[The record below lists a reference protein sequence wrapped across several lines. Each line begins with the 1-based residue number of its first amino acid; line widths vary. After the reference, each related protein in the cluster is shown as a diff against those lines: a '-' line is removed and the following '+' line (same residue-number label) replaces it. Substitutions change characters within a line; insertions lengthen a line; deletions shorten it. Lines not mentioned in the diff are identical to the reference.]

1 MARPN
6 RQVQRRT
13 DIMDAAIALIERHDL
28 ATLKLA
34 DVAAELGLTTNAVR
48 YYFKDMTQL
57 LSELAL
63 RSDTRFY
70 DERLRLGALTD
81 DLRAQLAMTIA
92 AGLPTGPE
100 DAEWRAIWRAVLA
113 AGFELD
119 TRRDVQGIY
128 YRQVGL
134 YTDLLTRG
142 AEAGVFALSCPP
154 RDIAMTLMSM
164 EDYLGYRIV
173 ARDPQMSRALA
184 LRLMRQYAEQA
195 TGVRLPRTVSRRGG
209 RAPSVRGPAIG
220 APPPR
225 RRRSPRGSDGQPP
238 RE

>member
-6 RQVQRRT
+6 RQVERRG

-48 YYFKDMTQL
+48 YYFKDVTHL

-63 RSDTRFY
+63 RSDVRFY
-70 DERLRLGALTD
+70 DERLELAAKTD
-81 DLRAQLAMTIA
+81 DLPTQLAMTMA

-119 TRRDVQGIY
+119 QRADVQGIY
-128 YRQVGL
+128 HRQVGL
-134 YTDLLTRG
+134 YADLLAAG
-142 AEAGVFALSCPP
+142 SKAGVFQLKSPA

-164 EDYLGYRIV
+164 EDYFGYRIV
-173 ARDPQMSRALA
+173 ARDPELSRATA
-184 LRLMRQYAEQA
+184 LRLMRQYAELA
-195 TGVRLPRTVSRRGG
+195 TGATLPTSL
-209 RAPSVRGPAIG
+209 
-220 APPPR
+220 
-225 RRRSPRGSDGQPP
+225 
-238 RE
+238 

>member
-6 RQVQRRT
+6 KQEERRR

-34 DVAAELGLTTNAVR
+34 DVADELGLTTNAVR

-63 RSDTRFY
+63 RSDVRFY
-70 DERLRLGALTD
+70 DARLELQSSSADVRE
-81 DLRAQLAMTIA
+81 QLMMTMA

-100 DAEWRAIWRAVLA
+100 DAEWRAIWRAVLS

-119 TRRDVQGIY
+119 QRSDVQGIY
-128 YRQVGL
+128 HRQVGL
-134 YTDLLTRG
+134 YADLLSGGQER
-142 AEAGVFALSCPP
+142 GVFRLRHPA

-164 EDYLGYRIV
+164 EDYFGYRIA
-173 ARDPQMSRALA
+173 ARDPDLSRETA
-184 LRLMRQYAEQA
+184 LRLMRQYAELVV
-195 TGVRLPRTVSRRGG
+195 GVPLTE
-209 RAPSVRGPAIG
+209 I
-220 APPPR
+220 
-225 RRRSPRGSDGQPP
+225 D
-238 RE
+238 

>member
-6 RQVQRRT
+6 KQVERRG

-28 ATLKLA
+28 ATLRLA

-48 YYFKDMTQL
+48 YYFKDMAQL

-63 RSDTRFY
+63 RSDVRFY
-70 DERLRLGALTD
+70 DERLRLGETAADLPTRLAL
-81 DLRAQLAMTIA
+81 TIA

-119 TRRDVQGIY
+119 QRRDVQGIY
-128 YRQVGL
+128 HRQVGL
-134 YTDLLTRG
+134 YADLLTAG
-142 AEAGVFALSCPP
+142 AGAGVFTLTGPA
-154 RDIAMTLMSM
+154 RDIAMSLMAM

-173 ARDPQMSRALA
+173 ARDPELGRATA
-184 LRLMRQYAEQA
+184 LRLMRQYAESA
-195 TGVRLPRTVSRRGG
+195 TGVRLPETV
-209 RAPSVRGPAIG
+209 
-220 APPPR
+220 
-225 RRRSPRGSDGQPP
+225 
-238 RE
+238 

>member
-6 RQVQRRT
+6 RQVERRG

-48 YYFKDMTQL
+48 YYFKDMSQL

-63 RSDTRFY
+63 RSDVRFY
-70 DERLRLGALTD
+70 DDRLRLRTESD
-81 DLRAQLAMTIA
+81 NPCVQLAHTIA
-92 AGLPTGPE
+92 AGLPSGPE

-113 AGFELD
+113 AGFDLD

-128 YRQVGL
+128 HRQVGL
-134 YTDLLTRG
+134 YADLLDAG
-142 AEAGVFALSCPP
+142 ARVGAFRLSGSA

-164 EDYLGYRIV
+164 EDYFGYRIV
-173 ARDPQMSRALA
+173 ARDPGLDRATA
-184 LRLMRQYAEQA
+184 FRLMRQYAELA
-195 TGVRLPRTVSRRGG
+195 TGASIPQL
-209 RAPSVRGPAIG
+209 
-220 APPPR
+220 
-225 RRRSPRGSDGQPP
+225 D
-238 RE
+238 

>member
-6 RQVQRRT
+6 RQVERRG

-48 YYFKDMTQL
+48 YYFKDVAQL
-57 LSELAL
+57 LSEVAL
-63 RSDTRFY
+63 RSDVRFY
-70 DERLRLGALTD
+70 DERLELGAETD
-81 DLRAQLAMTIA
+81 DLPTQLAMTIA

-119 TRRDVQGIY
+119 QRADVQGIY
-128 YRQVGL
+128 HRQVGL
-134 YTDLLTRG
+134 YADLLDAGST
-142 AEAGVFALSCPP
+142 AEVFHLKSPA

-164 EDYLGYRIV
+164 EDYFGYRIV
-173 ARDPQMSRALA
+173 ARDPQISRATA
-184 LRLMRQYAEQA
+184 LRLMSQYAELA
-195 TGVRLPRTVSRRGG
+195 TSATLPKV
-209 RAPSVRGPAIG
+209 I
-220 APPPR
+220 
-225 RRRSPRGSDGQPP
+225 
-238 RE
+238 